1 MEAAVHIAD
10 SFICDSSVN
19 KSLGLNTHSTK
30 YFVEKWMSVKKSK
43 PQKLLRVFL
52 LYAHD
57 NTKSTTTIV

>member
-10 SFICDSSVN
+10 SFICDNFVN
-19 KSLGLNTHSTK
+19 KSLGLNAHSTK

-52 LYAHD
+52 LYAYD
-57 NTKSTTTIV
+57 KKKSTTTLV